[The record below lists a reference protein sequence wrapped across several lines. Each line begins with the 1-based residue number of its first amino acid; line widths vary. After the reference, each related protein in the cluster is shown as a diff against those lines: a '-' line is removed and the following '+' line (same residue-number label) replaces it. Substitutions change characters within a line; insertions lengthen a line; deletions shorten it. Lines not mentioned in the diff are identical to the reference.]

1 MSWTQLMA
9 AWGMDIGLSA
19 PVAGTLG
26 VVAGVLGPVVVIS
39 LVMGGLEAWAAS
51 MRRTSG
57 AAGGA
62 RDGSEDQKQ
71 PAQRRG
77 MSKSVG
83 A

>member
-39 LVMGGLEAWAAS
+39 LIMGGLEAWAAS

-57 AAGGA
+57 AAGGQGMAA
-62 RDGSEDQKQ
+62 RIKSSQRSEEE
-71 PAQRRG
+71 
-77 MSKSVG
+77 
-83 A
+83 